1 MRMTWLS
8 LGIAAVMAVAS
19 PALAQDA
26 AKSIQDGV
34 YTADQADRGAEL
46 VGDNCALCHGNTLR
60 GSPAGPSIMSGFFD
74 KWGGKPL
81 SELYTYIST
90 EMPLDNPGG
99 LAPDE
104 YADIT
109 ARILSLA
116 GAPEGTEE
124 LSTDETALAEI
135 TIADK
140 AK

>member
-1 MRMTWLS
+1 MRKTWLG
-8 LGIAAVMAVAS
+8 LGLLAAMAVAS

-26 AKSIQDGV
+26 AKTIQDGV
-34 YTADQADRGAEL
+34 YTADQATRGEEL
-46 VGDNCALCHGNTLR
+46 VGNSCALCHGNTLR
-60 GSPAGPSIMSGFFD
+60 GSPAGPSVMSGFFD
-74 KWGGKPL
+74 KWGNKPL

-99 LAPDE
+99 LTPEE

-109 ARILSLA
+109 ARVLALA

-124 LSTDETALAEI
+124 LPPDAAALAAI
-135 TIADK
+135 QVVDK